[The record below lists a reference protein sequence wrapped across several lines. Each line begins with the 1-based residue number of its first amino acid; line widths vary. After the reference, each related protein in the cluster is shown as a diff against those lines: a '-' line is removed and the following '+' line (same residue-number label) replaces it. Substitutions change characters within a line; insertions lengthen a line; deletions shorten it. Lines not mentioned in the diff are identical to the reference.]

1 MEKLNLMVI
10 ILNKYIFKIFIV
22 TVLPLILISS
32 VQADLFKKQKVDN
45 VSKSVG
51 KNHKNK
57 KLIKQSISLKS
68 SSISKKTVDKNAI
81 GQINAETEKKNAEVV
96 QLFLNSRKLGVTDN
110 TNSFDVSTGTI
121 LKGIVLN
128 SVVSSNLESPL
139 LVQITES
146 NSDIPIDAK
155 LICTGATKGKRVLT
169 GCTKLITNSDE
180 YSISAI
186 LLNTDGTAGLTG
198 EVFTGKE
205 ELVVGALVGGGL
217 SAALD
222 VSRDRVS
229 TATGELATNSQR
241 NKVITG
247 AMGGL
252 DEAVSIMGDEAKSK
266 ETKITIEAGKVVLIY
281 INQRFKI

>member
-1 MEKLNLMVI
+1 MKAFI
-10 ILNKYIFKIFIV
+10 IFSTLF
-22 TVLPLILISS
+22 VLSIAR
-32 VQADLFKKQKVDN
+32 ADLSRKATKTSGTQKQKNIKITNIQTVN
-45 VSKSVG
+45 IKSSAIE
-51 KNHKNK
+51 KN
-57 KLIKQSISLKS
+57 SISL
-68 SSISKKTVDKNAI
+68 
-81 GQINAETEKKNAEVV
+81 INAETEKKNAEAVTT
-96 QLFLNSRKLGVTDN
+96 FLNSRKLGVSDN
-110 TNSFDVSTGTI
+110 TNSFDVNTGTT
-121 LKGIVLN
+121 LKGIILN
-128 SVVSSNLESPL
+128 SVVSSNLESPI

-146 NSDIPIDAK
+146 NCDIPSNAK

-180 YSISAI
+180 FPISAI

-266 ETKITIEAGKVVLIY
+266 ETKITVEAGKSVLIY